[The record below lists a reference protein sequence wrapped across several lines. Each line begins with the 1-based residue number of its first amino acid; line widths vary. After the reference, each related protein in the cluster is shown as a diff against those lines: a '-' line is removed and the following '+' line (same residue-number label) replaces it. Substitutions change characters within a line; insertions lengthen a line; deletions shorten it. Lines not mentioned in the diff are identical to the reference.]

1 MPRWTPASREKQRQ
15 LILTRKPW
23 QHSTGAKTVAGK
35 VRSKM
40 NAVKVLTPEQLEM
53 KANVD
58 EINRIL
64 RDSRAKFKE
73 LKRLV
78 KEFGF

>member
-1 MPRWTPASREKQRQ
+1 MPRWTPESREKQRQ
-15 LILTRKPW
+15 LILTQKPW
-23 QHSTGAKTVAGK
+23 EDSTGAKTVAGK
-35 VRSKM
+35 MRSKM

-73 LKRLV
+73 LKLLA

>member
-1 MPRWTPASREKQRQ
+1 M
-15 LILTRKPW
+15 
-23 QHSTGAKTVAGK
+23 AGK

-73 LKRLV
+73 LKRLAKDPSSGTSATDGV
-78 KEFGF
+78 

>member
-1 MPRWTPASREKQRQ
+1 M
-15 LILTRKPW
+15 
-23 QHSTGAKTVAGK
+23 AGK

-73 LKRLV
+73 LKRLA